1 MAMMNPAEAK
11 DFADEARSMT
21 ARIFHDATVAQTGND
36 LVISRRVEMNQNIEY
51 SFDREITGI
60 LSRIIRK
67 ADAVQVLC
75 DESDGIGRLRITFLL
90 PGNPGESG
98 ITQVASRSK
107 TKTLREYREEVEH
120 QQRNVYEAL
129 AENER
134 ESYEPSRDF
143 DPMDEESVR
152 LEAQKAL
159 DWIAAKAGKR
169 MVVDFGKL
177 KQSRELEKLV
187 NGTNFGVFEE
197 KTVTRAEPNDD
208 HASMLAVLRSE
219 FEDRGY
225 FLWNLIGTEKD
236 RFSEMLRLSDGVD
249 ITVGFYDDELSIE
262 FLFGVDDVYMEEV
275 PEDF

>member
-1 MAMMNPAEAK
+1 MAIMNQTEAK
-11 DFADEARSMT
+11 DFADDARAAL

-36 LVISRRVEMNQNIEY
+36 LVISRRVELNQNIEY
-51 SFDREITGI
+51 MFDREISES
-60 LSRIIRK
+60 LSRIIQK

-98 ITQVASRSK
+98 ITQIASRSK
-107 TKTLREYREEVEH
+107 TKTVWEYREEVE
-120 QQRNVYEAL
+120 QEKERVYQAL

-143 DPMDEESVR
+143 DPTDEESVR
-152 LEAQKAL
+152 LEVQKAL
-159 DWIAAKAGKR
+159 DWVNAQAGKR
-169 MVVDFGKL
+169 MIVDFGKL
-177 KQSRELEKLV
+177 KQSMELEKLV
-187 NGTNFGVFEE
+187 NGTNFGVFDE

-225 FLWNLIGTEKD
+225 FLWNLMGAEKD
-236 RFSEMLRLSDGVD
+236 RFSEMLRLSDGID

-262 FLFGVDDVYMEEV
+262 FLLGVDDVYMEEV

>member
-1 MAMMNPAEAK
+1 MAIMNQTEAK
-11 DFADEARSMT
+11 DFADDARAAL

-36 LVISRRVEMNQNIEY
+36 LVMSRRVELNQNIEY
-51 SFDREITGI
+51 MFDREISES
-60 LSRIIRK
+60 LSRIIQK
-67 ADAVQVLC
+67 TDAVQVLC

-98 ITQVASRSK
+98 ITQIASRSK
-107 TKTLREYREEVEH
+107 TKTVWEYREEVE
-120 QQRNVYEAL
+120 QEKERVYQAL

-143 DPMDEESVR
+143 DPTDEESVR
-152 LEAQKAL
+152 LEVQKAL
-159 DWIAAKAGKR
+159 DWVNAQAGKR

-187 NGTNFGVFEE
+187 NSTNFGVFDE

-225 FLWNLIGTEKD
+225 FLWNLMGAEKD
-236 RFSEMLRLSDGVD
+236 RFSEMLRLSDGID

-262 FLFGVDDVYMEEV
+262 FLLGVDDVYMEEV

>member
-1 MAMMNPAEAK
+1 MAIMNQTEAK
-11 DFADEARSMT
+11 DFADDARAAL

-36 LVISRRVEMNQNIEY
+36 LVMSRRVELNQNIEY
-51 SFDREITGI
+51 MFDREVSES
-60 LSRIIRK
+60 LSSIIQK

-75 DESDGIGRLRITFLL
+75 DESDGIGRLRITFLR

-98 ITQVASRSK
+98 ITQIASRSR
-107 TKTLREYREEVEH
+107 TKTVREYREEVEH
-120 QQRNVYEAL
+120 EKERVYQAL

-143 DPMDEESVR
+143 DPTDEESVR
-152 LEAQKAL
+152 LEVQKAL
-159 DWIAAKAGKR
+159 DWVNAQAGKR

-187 NGTNFGVFEE
+187 NDTNFGVFDE

-225 FLWNLIGTEKD
+225 FLWNLMGTEKD
-236 RFSEMLRLSDGVD
+236 RFSEMLRLSDGID

-262 FLFGVDDVYMEEV
+262 FLLGVDDVYMEEA

>member
-1 MAMMNPAEAK
+1 MAIMNQTEAK
-11 DFADEARSMT
+11 DFADDARAAL

-36 LVISRRVEMNQNIEY
+36 LVMSRRVELNQNIEY
-51 SFDREITGI
+51 MFDREISGI
-60 LSRIIRK
+60 LSRIIQK

-98 ITQVASRSK
+98 ITQIASSSK
-107 TKTLREYREEVEH
+107 TKTVWEYREEVE
-120 QQRNVYEAL
+120 QEKERVYQAL

-143 DPMDEESVR
+143 DPTDEESVR
-152 LEAQKAL
+152 LEVQKAL
-159 DWIAAKAGKR
+159 DWVNAQAGKR

-187 NGTNFGVFEE
+187 NSTNFGVFDE
-197 KTVTRAEPNDD
+197 KTVTKAEPNDD

-225 FLWNLIGTEKD
+225 FLWNLMGAEKD
-236 RFSEMLRLSDGVD
+236 RFSEMLRLSDGID

-262 FLFGVDDVYMEEV
+262 FLLGVDDVYMEEV

>member
-1 MAMMNPAEAK
+1 MAIMNQTEAK
-11 DFADEARSMT
+11 DFADDARAAL
-21 ARIFHDATVAQTGND
+21 ARIFYDATVAQTGND
-36 LVISRRVEMNQNIEY
+36 LVMSRRVELNQNIEY
-51 SFDREITGI
+51 MFDREIAGI
-60 LSRIIRK
+60 LSRIIQK

-90 PGNPGESG
+90 PGNPGESE
-98 ITQVASRSK
+98 ITQIASRSR
-107 TKTLREYREEVEH
+107 TKTLREYREEVE
-120 QQRNVYEAL
+120 QEKERVYQAL

-143 DPMDEESVR
+143 DPTDEESVR
-152 LEAQKAL
+152 LEVQKAL
-159 DWIAAKAGKR
+159 DWVNAQAGKR

-187 NGTNFGVFEE
+187 NSTNFGVFDE

-225 FLWNLIGTEKD
+225 FLWNLMGAEKD
-236 RFSEMLRLSDGVD
+236 RFSEMLRLSDGID

-262 FLFGVDDVYMEEV
+262 FLLGVDDVYMEEV